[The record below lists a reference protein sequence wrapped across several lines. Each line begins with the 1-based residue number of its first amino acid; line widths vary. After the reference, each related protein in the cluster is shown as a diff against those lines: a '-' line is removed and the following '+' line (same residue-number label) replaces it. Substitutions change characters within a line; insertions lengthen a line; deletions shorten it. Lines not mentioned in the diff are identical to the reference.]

1 MPAAPPADLASPAA
15 TRPLRVEQ
23 PWHAPPLVRVP
34 LDRRHEV
41 RDALAAAG
49 FETWESGTDLAD
61 LLPMSEATLVFTR
74 WEVDQDAAQ
83 RVLDELTRN

>member
-49 FETWESGTDLAD
+49 FETWESGTEVAQLFPAVRV
-61 LLPMSEATLVFTR
+61 TLVLT
-74 WEVDQDAAQ
+74 WEADMAAAQ
-83 RVLDELTRN
+83 RVLDELP